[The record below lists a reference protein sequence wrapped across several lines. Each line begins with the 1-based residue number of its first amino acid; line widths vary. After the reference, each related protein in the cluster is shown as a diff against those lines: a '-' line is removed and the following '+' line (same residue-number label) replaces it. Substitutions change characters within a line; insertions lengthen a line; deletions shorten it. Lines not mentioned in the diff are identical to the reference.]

1 MEHDLLQARRELCVL
16 TTALAYYRRPLLGW
30 LVGLATRIVFVLGIA
45 GALAAPVYGQTNLL
59 ANGGFDTGQLA
70 PWQGATTAQVSA
82 AAAYSGAYGVR
93 LPSAQLLS
101 QGWVSVV
108 PGRTYVLTGWFRWA
122 AFAGSEW
129 GYDVFE
135 VINNNWQAEVSLTQ
149 LASRHPQNTWVKLA
163 LTFVPTTS
171 AIQVRFGVYGPK
183 ATVDQAWDDI
193 RLFEKV
199 GNLPPTVAPTAS
211 PTSGPAPLTVAFRAG
226 GDDPDGAIAIYHWDF
241 GDGSVSLLE
250 NPSHTF
256 TSRRTYSVKLTATD
270 NDGAVATQTLSVVV
284 TSDTNPSISISQP
297 TSQETYVTT
306 ASVLTL
312 SGSASAPSGRTVQ
325 SVVWDN
331 VNTDQAGIVS
341 ISPAGTVSWAASS
354 IPLKPGPNE
363 ILVTATD
370 SSGRASTDR
379 LFVTRTF
386 GGPVISNIVVPQ
398 SSVRV
403 YEKFEVSFDLET
415 VADNPFF
422 RYDPAPPPGLAPGT
436 GVTVEGVFVTPS
448 GATVVH
454 PAFYFGETTAYTL
467 NGYTHFEETGRAS
480 WRLRFSPQETGTY
493 TVSLR
498 AQDASGSTQVAV
510 GSFTA
515 TAPTRRGFIRVSRN
529 DPRYFEFSN
538 GTLYYPIGPANGPNY
553 AQYANNGPNLE
564 RPWMG
569 GMGAYSTNWAK
580 WMRVDIPMG
589 NEGYESPLTY
599 LERYPS
605 HELSRE
611 LFYPGGHRIWMGFW
625 MDEWCSPDLRAGREY
640 QIKLRLKTVGI
651 AGPADGSSPY
661 GFMVKTHGFPGP
673 TIETDLRSRPSIIPA
688 VSTDR
693 EWHTIVVRYVATPQ
707 DGANDYFSL
716 LLENVTAGRVYI
728 DQFSIREVRA
738 DGTLGGELIRH
749 SKADMHTYVEQRPS
763 AYFDW
768 QVQQGEQ
775 YGVFFKYV
783 VQDKNDW
790 VARRLTRYGVFS
802 SSGDGYFQPDGTKLK
817 WLQQQWWRYLVARW
831 GYSTAVH
838 SWESCNEAD
847 PNDRSVW
854 RHTQDFARFL
864 KQTNAHPQMAT
875 TSFWCCWKPEFW
887 GDQANYPDIDY
898 ADLHEYTNDTPDGA
912 DMAEWILKWARL
924 TAEQPAGK
932 PVILAE
938 TGIGPGPPYYAY
950 LLNPNPGIWYHNL
963 LWAQLNDLSGLTAP
977 NYWWSEHFAAIDQN
991 SVARPFSQFVSGLDV
1006 NKGGYVDAAA
1016 TSSNSTIRAIGQ
1028 KNVARGMAYLWI
1040 QNKLH
1045 TWRNVMGVEN
1055 PTPVTPQ
1062 SGTVTV
1068 RLAPNTQY
1076 TVERWDTY
1084 SGTLV
1089 TSQSLSS
1096 DGTGDIA
1103 IGVSSLSADF
1113 AVKFRGPSSM
1123 APRPPTGVRIVP

>member
-1 MEHDLLQARRELCVL
+1 MFVPPAVRPMHQRPSARWRIRPGTWVIL
-16 TTALAYYRRPLLGW
+16 AL
-30 LVGLATRIVFVLGIA
+30 GLAA
-45 GALAAPVYGQTNLL
+45 GSSVPAYGQTNLL
-59 ANGGFDTGQLA
+59 TNGGFDTGQLA
-70 PWQGATTAQVSA
+70 PWQGATSAQVIP
-82 AAAYSGAYGVR
+82 AAAYSGSYGVR
-93 LPSAQLLS
+93 LPSAQLLT
-101 QGWVSVV
+101 QGWIAVV
-108 PGRTYVLTGWFRWA
+108 PGRTYVVTGWFKWA
-122 AFAGSEW
+122 AFAGTEW
-129 GYDVFE
+129 GYDVLE
-135 VINNNWQAEVSLTQ
+135 VINNAWQPEVSVTQ

-163 LTFVPTTS
+163 LTFVATTS
-171 AIQVRFGVYGPK
+171 AVQVRFGVYGPK
-183 ATVDQAWDDI
+183 ATVDQSWDDI

-199 GNLPPTVAPTAS
+199 TNQPPTVAPTAS
-211 PTSGPAPLTVAFRAG
+211 PSSGPAPLTVAFRAG
-226 GDDPDGAIAIYHWDF
+226 GDDPDGAIAVYHWDF

-250 NPSHTF
+250 NPTHTF
-256 TSRRTYSVKLTATD
+256 TSKRTFTVKLTATD
-270 NDGAVATQTLSVVV
+270 NDGAVVSQTVSVVV
-284 TSDTNPSISISQP
+284 TSDGNPSISITQP
-297 TSQETYVTT
+297 TSQETYVTG

-331 VNTDQAGIVS
+331 LNTDEAGIVAVTPGGS
-341 ISPAGTVSWAASS
+341 VSWSTSPIA
-354 IPLKPGPNE
+354 LKPGTNE

-370 SSGRASTDR
+370 STGRVGTDR
-379 LFVTRTF
+379 LVVTRTF
-386 GGPVISNIVVPQ
+386 GGPVISNIVVSQ

-403 YEKFEVSFDLET
+403 YEKFEVRFDLET

-422 RYDPAPPPGLAPGT
+422 RYDPSPPLGLRPGA
-436 GVTVEGVFVTPS
+436 GVTVEGVFTTPS
-448 GATVVH
+448 GVTVVH
-454 PAFYFGETTAYTL
+454 PAFYFGETVAYTL
-467 NGYTHFEETGRAS
+467 NGNMHFEETGRAS
-480 WRLRFSPQETGTY
+480 WLVRFSPQETGTY
-493 TVSLR
+493 TVTLR
-498 AQDASGSTQVAV
+498 AQDASGSTQVAA

-515 TAPTRRGFIRVSRN
+515 TAPSRRGFVRVSPN
-529 DPRYFEFSN
+529 DPRYFEFSD
-538 GTLYYPIGPANGPNY
+538 GTLFYPIGPASGPDY
-553 AQYANNGPNLE
+553 AQYANNGPNFE

-580 WMRVDIPMG
+580 WMRVDLPMG
-589 NEGYESPLTY
+589 NEGFESPLTY

-640 QIKLRLKTVGI
+640 QIKLRLKTLGI

-661 GFMVKTHGFPGP
+661 GFVIKTHGFPSG
-673 TIETDLRSRPSIIPA
+673 TIETDLRSRPSIIPPISA
-688 VSTDR
+688 DR
-693 EWHTIVVRYVATPQ
+693 EWHTVVFRYVATAQ

-716 LLENVTAGRVYI
+716 LLDNVTAGRVYI
-728 DQFSIREVRA
+728 DQFSMREVVP
-738 DGTLGGELIRH
+738 GGGLGGELIRH

-790 VARRLTRYGVFS
+790 VARHLTRYGVFA

-847 PNDRSVW
+847 PNDSSVW

-887 GDQANYPDIDY
+887 GDQTNYPDVDY
-898 ADLHEYTNDTPDGA
+898 ADLHEYTNATPDGT
-912 DMAEWILKWARL
+912 DMAEWILKWARV
-924 TAEQPAGK
+924 TQQEPADK
-932 PVILAE
+932 PVVLAE
-938 TGIGPGPPYYAY
+938 TGIGPGPPYYDY
-950 LLNPNPGIWYHNL
+950 LRSANPGIWYHNL
-963 LWAQLNDLSGLTAP
+963 LWAQLNGLSGLTAP
-977 NYWWSEHFAAIDQN
+977 NYWWSEHFAVINRNAI
-991 SVARPFSQFVSGLDV
+991 ARPFAQFVSGLDV
-1006 NKGGYVDAAA
+1006 NKGGYVDAAP
-1016 TSSNSTIRAIGQ
+1016 TTTNSTIRAVGQ
-1028 KNVARGMAYLWI
+1028 KNLAKGTAYLWI

-1062 SGTVTV
+1062 SGTVIVQMT
-1068 RLAPNTQY
+1068 PNT
-1076 TVERWDTY
+1076 TFTMERWDTY
-1084 SGTLV
+1084 TGTLV
-1089 TSQSLSS
+1089 ASQSVSSDAAGNLAIAVSSLSS
-1096 DGTGDIA
+1096 D
-1103 IGVSSLSADF
+1103 F
-1113 AVKFRGPSSM
+1113 ALRFRGPSAT